1 VVFLFKEL
9 PKRLN
14 VCNKVSFVM
23 KKPQKPTI
31 AFLTHDWAW
40 GTDPLEPNGC
50 AWYRCKLPSDELNK
64 RGWFTAVGFPGFNN
78 TQGFGMLVEGDKAV
92 HGWDII
98 VLKLLMQR
106 EVLESIPKAQAL
118 GQKIIVD
125 VDDWFDG
132 LSEANRAF
140 KATDPK
146 ENPDSNRELYAQII
160 MAADAVIT
168 STPFLFEYYGK
179 IRDNVFMV
187 RNGIDTGRWTRKQPN
202 TTRKTK
208 IGWVGATHWRSNDLE
223 QLNNFFGK
231 YLETRDVLFHHSG
244 HSETAPLAHELLK
257 VDEKR
262 ASKTYMASILSY
274 PEILKPIDVG
284 IIPLNNIE
292 FNHAKSFIKGL
303 EYAAA
308 GIPFISSYSPE
319 YQYLAD
325 AGVGRIAKNA
335 KEWTYHLDELLD
347 FHKRRDEI
355 QENYANLKPFSM
367 DARGDDW
374 DATMKFIKDNI

>member
-1 VVFLFKEL
+1 L
-9 PKRLN
+9 
-14 VCNKVSFVM
+14 
-23 KKPQKPTI
+23 
-31 AFLTHDWAW
+31 
-40 GTDPLEPNGC
+40 
-50 AWYRCKLPSDELNK
+50 
-64 RGWFTAVGFPGFNN
+64 
-78 TQGFGMLVEGDKAV
+78 
-92 HGWDII
+92 
-98 VLKLLMQR
+98 
-106 EVLESIPKAQAL
+106 
-118 GQKIIVD
+118 
-125 VDDWFDG
+125 
-132 LSEANRAF
+132 
-140 KATDPK
+140 
-146 ENPDSNRELYAQII
+146 
-160 MAADAVIT
+160 
-168 STPFLFEYYGK
+168 
-179 IRDNVFMV
+179 V
-187 RNGIDTGRWTRKQPN
+187 RNGIDIDRWTRKQPN

-308 GIPFISSYSPE
+308 GIPFVSSYSPE

-347 FHKRRDEI
+347 FHKRQDEI
-355 QENYANLKPFSM
+355 QENYINLKPFSM

-374 DATMKFIKDNI
+374 DATMKFIKENL